1 MLVNSLH
8 LFTFSSNIWAMDI
21 YWILGFLGAIA
32 TGLVLGLLGG
42 GGALL
47 SIPVLVYLFQ
57 LDASVAT
64 GYSLFLVAVTA
75 SIGAVQNIRKK
86 MVDYKAVLYYGIPS
100 VISVYCMRRFVMP
113 NLPDVI
119 FTIRTYAVDR
129 NHFILFILSIVM
141 FSAGY
146 KMFTAEDSTEENA
159 KPHPNQFI
167 KLMCIAALIG
177 SFLGLVG
184 AGGGFLMIPAL
195 IYFANLPMKKAVST
209 SLVLVAVNSSIGFL
223 GDVHSN
229 QNMDWK
235 FLFLFS
241 AFSVTGVF
249 VGFYLQ
255 GKINGQRLKKYFG
268 GFMILMAIY
277 IVIRETLKNL

>member
-1 MLVNSLH
+1 
-8 LFTFSSNIWAMDI
+8 MDI
-21 YWILGFLGAIA
+21 YQLAGFTGALL
-32 TGLVLGLLGG
+32 TGLILGLLGG

-47 SIPVLVYLFQ
+47 SIPVLVYLFH

-86 MVDYKAVLYYGIPS
+86 MVDYQAVLYYGIPS

-119 FTIRTYAVDR
+119 LNIGNYAVGK

-141 FSAGY
+141 FGAGY
-146 KMFTAEDSTEENA
+146 KMFTAKDSPQENEV
-159 KPHPNQFI
+159 PHPNQYI
-167 KLMCIAALIG
+167 KLMLLAMMIG

-195 IYFANLPMKKAVST
+195 VYFANLPMKRAVST
-209 SLVLVAVNSSIGFL
+209 SLVLVAVNSFIGFL

-235 FLFLFS
+235 FLMLFS
-241 AFSVTGVF
+241 AFSVVGVF

-255 GKINGQRLKKYFG
+255 SKIDGQRLKKYFG
-268 GFMILMAIY
+268 GFMMLMAVF
-277 IVIRETLKNL
+277 IVMKETFKNL